1 MLMAAII
8 YKSTNKSSLVYS
20 LWDLL
25 GCMNV
30 SSLSRMKILAETI
43 YLKNVQYRSVL
54 APDLFSSSA
63 LLWAATPTIDLHTG
77 YI

>member
-1 MLMAAII
+1 
-8 YKSTNKSSLVYS
+8 
-20 LWDLL
+20 
-25 GCMNV
+25 MNV

-77 YI
+77 YNQKLMQPTKRVLAFL